1 MKLMAGACVALLAVV
16 LPAAW
21 GAPPQEAAARDVLR
35 TSIDAYAPRM
45 AQVAHEIW
53 EHPELGY
60 LETRASKLLQDELAA
75 AGFEVQAG
83 IAGMPTA
90 FVASAGNGKGPVI
103 ALLAEMYALPGM
115 SQASLPEHAPVAGQ
129 DAVHACGHNLFGA
142 GSVAAARAIAPWLRG
157 TDRTSVVEGK
167 SVSGRVDLGGRGLIT
182 KKHNTL

>member
-1 MKLMAGACVALLAVV
+1 
-16 LPAAW
+16 
-21 GAPPQEAAARDVLR
+21 
-35 TSIDAYAPRM
+35 M

-103 ALLAEMYALPGM
+103 ALLAEMDALPGM
-115 SQASLPEHAPVAGQ
+115 SPAALPAHAPVDGPDAGKIGRPSCRERVCQ
-129 DAVHACGHNLFGA
+129 YGSSSVGAV
-142 GSVAAARAIAPWLRG
+142 S
-157 TDRTSVVEGK
+157 
-167 SVSGRVDLGGRGLIT
+167 
-182 KKHNTL
+182 

>member
-1 MKLMAGACVALLAVV
+1 
-16 LPAAW
+16 
-21 GAPPQEAAARDVLR
+21 
-35 TSIDAYAPRM
+35 M

-103 ALLAEMYALPGM
+103 ALLAEMDALPGM
-115 SQASLPEHAPVAGQ
+115 SQAALPEHARSEE
-129 DAVHACGHNLFGA
+129 H
-142 GSVAAARAIAPWLRG
+142 
-157 TDRTSVVEGK
+157 TSELQSLMRISYDVFC
-167 SVSGRVDLGGRGLIT
+167 
-182 KKHNTL
+182 

>member
-1 MKLMAGACVALLAVV
+1 
-16 LPAAW
+16 
-21 GAPPQEAAARDVLR
+21 
-35 TSIDAYAPRM
+35 M

-103 ALLAEMYALPGM
+103 ALHAEMDALPGR
-115 SQASLPEHAPVAGQ
+115 SQAALPEHAPHDGQ
-129 DAVHACGHNLFGA
+129 DAGHSCGHNLFGA
-142 GSVAAARAIAPWLRG
+142 GSGGAAPIRRG
-157 TDRTSVVEGK
+157 AWRESGDLVWEDPVVG
-167 SVSGRVDLGGRGLIT
+167 VSIT
-182 KKHNTL
+182 T